1 MRHALVGAVVALALS
16 SPVVAHAQ
24 HGDDLARAES
34 LFNAAKAL
42 LDGGQNA
49 EACAKFAQSKRL
61 APGLG
66 VTLYLAD
73 CYERIGRF
81 ASAWTEFRSAEGLA
95 RERNDKRADVARERA
110 QALEPRLSRLIVTV
124 APTVPQA
131 GLQVLLDG
139 ASLSPEELGLPAPVD
154 PGDHVVVV
162 TSQGRTRRTITAHLG
177 PENPRA
183 TIHVDS
189 LDEPA
194 PSAPPPAP
202 SPPLPPPAPPETVA
216 PPPSAAAPEP
226 DPQSGADPGA
236 SRRWIGIGTG
246 SAGVVSLV
254 VGGVLGLAA
263 KGKFNQSNGP
273 NGGCSQTPDQCAT
286 KAGQSLR
293 DSAVGLADAAT
304 VFVVVGAVAVA
315 AGVVLYVT
323 APQASPSTTSALLI
337 APTAV
342 PGGGGALLSGS
353 F

>member
-1 MRHALVGAVVALALS
+1 MRHALAGAVVALALS
-16 SPVVAHAQ
+16 SPVIARAE

-110 QALEPRLSRLIVTV
+110 QALEPRLSRLVVTV

-131 GLQVLLDG
+131 GLQLLLDG
-139 ASLSPEELGLPAPVD
+139 ASLSPEEWGLPTPVD
-154 PGDHVVVV
+154 PGDHVLVV

-177 PENPRA
+177 PESPRA
-183 TIHVDS
+183 TIQVDS

-194 PSAPPPAP
+194 SSAQPPPPVTLA
-202 SPPLPPPAPPETVA
+202 PAPVESVA
-216 PPPSAAAPEP
+216 PPSSTAAPEP
-226 DPQSGADPGA
+226 DQQPSGADPGA
-236 SRRWIGIGTG
+236 TRRWIGIGTG
-246 SAGVVSLV
+246 GAGVVSLAV
-254 VGGVLGLAA
+254 SGVLVLAA
-263 KGKFNQSNGP
+263 KGKFNQSNAPGL
-273 NGGCSQTPDQCAT
+273 CTATPDDCNA
-286 KAGQSLR
+286 AGRPIRQ
-293 DSAVGLADAAT
+293 DAVGLAAAAT
-304 VFVVVGAVAVA
+304 VFVVVGAVAAA

-323 APQASPSTTSALLI
+323 APRASPTSTSALFI
-337 APTAV
+337 APTAI